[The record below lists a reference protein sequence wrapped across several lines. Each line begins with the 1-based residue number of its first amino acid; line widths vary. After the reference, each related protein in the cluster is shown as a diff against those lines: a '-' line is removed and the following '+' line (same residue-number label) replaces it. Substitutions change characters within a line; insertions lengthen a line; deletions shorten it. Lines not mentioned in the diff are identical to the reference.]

1 MKMFDCDK
9 TINAFKY
16 LRECE
21 ESLKLPQTPYKDYY
35 NKCVNLLEK
44 EIFCLCGMV
53 SYLLKERENKSK

>member
-16 LRECE
+16 LKECE

-35 NKCVNLLEK
+35 IKCVKLLEK
-44 EIFCLCGMV
+44 EMFYLCGMV
-53 SYLLKERENKSK
+53 SYLLEERGKKTK